1 MCTEITDCDWSLT
14 TQSTILNYFN
24 CSRFSE
30 FDSKYEY
37 NRTRENNGSFQT
49 ILLTSVM
56 TSCFMKTGYKQ
67 NICTIIQNKHRSIIR
82 E

>member
-1 MCTEITDCDWSLT
+1 MCTEIIDCDWSLT
-14 TQSTILNYFN
+14 TQSTILNYFK

-37 NRTRENNGSFQT
+37 NRTCENNGSFQT
-49 ILLTSVM
+49 ILLTSVI

-82 E
+82 A